1 MLLLRKGNS
10 IKEAEHMITDNRYSG
25 PDEIRDQRI
34 APQTNID
41 HGVILDWL
49 PVIGQT
55 GFALYSIYMSLAAQR
70 LPSPGIRRLANHIGA
85 GPQSIRFSNRVLEW
99 AGLIAITPGDQET
112 SNTYDILDVP
122 PVTDAALERIA
133 AAALADSVLKR
144 DYASY
149 YRRRLLA
156 ACQSWQPFWQRRPG
170 MLRPANDT
178 PAMPAPRPA
187 AVAAPPPDNAS
198 IASRLAA
205 LSMTATTAA
214 DVIGKHDPA
223 YLTNWL
229 AWMEWKLN
237 EDPGYFR
244 HSAAGYLLRVLEKG
258 DDPPPLPVA
267 EHMCSACQRRPVPE
281 LGDWCS
287 ECKQKYSAVRR

>member
-1 MLLLRKGNS
+1 
-10 IKEAEHMITDNRYSG
+10 MITDNRYSG

-34 APQTNID
+34 APQAHID

-55 GFALYSIYMSLAAQR
+55 GFALYSIYMSLAGQK
-70 LPSPGIRRLANHIGA
+70 LPSPGIRRLASHIGA

-122 PVTDAALERIA
+122 PVTEDRLKHIVTAAME
-133 AAALADSVLKR
+133 DSVLQR

-156 ACQSWQPFWQRRPG
+156 ACHNWQPFWQRRPG
-170 MLRPANDT
+170 MLRPSDT
-178 PAMPAPRPA
+178 PSAPAPA
-187 AVAAPPPDNAS
+187 AATATATAADPTNL
-198 IASRLAA
+198 ASRLAA
-205 LSMTATTAA
+205 LAMTGATAA
-214 DVIGKHDPA
+214 DVIAKQPA
-223 YLTNWL
+223 DYLSGWL
-229 AWMEWKLN
+229 DWMEWKLSQ
-237 EDPGYFR
+237 EPGYFK

-258 DDPPPLPVA
+258 DDPPAVPTA
-267 EHMCSACQRRPVPE
+267 EYMCFACGRRPVPT
-281 LGDWCS
+281 LGDWCDQCQ
-287 ECKQKYSAVRR
+287 EKYSIVRR